1 LFENQFFNN
10 FMEWFLSLLLNDGI
24 AHTILLF
31 AFVISLGIL
40 LGKIK
45 IFGIS
50 LGVTFVLFVG
60 LFVGHLGLSVNPEVL
75 EFIKNFGLILFVYSI
90 GLQVGP
96 SFFSSFK
103 KGGMLLNLLSTMI
116 VLLGVGIVIALYYL
130 LHGKVSMPMLVGILS
145 GSVTNTP
152 GLGAAQEAL
161 RHVFGSSPGAEI
173 PPIALGYAVAY
184 PIGVLGIIFSMV
196 LLRIIFKVDFHKETE
211 QIKKAS
217 EVDEEQVEKISVQVK
232 NEKVFNHTVTDV
244 KRAVG
249 RPFIVSRLMR
259 NGEFFIPQG
268 DSMLYKDDILLIVAS
283 SRDIERITSYIGEKV
298 EMDWKI
304 SEEKLVSRRIVITHG
319 KINGKTIGSLK
330 LRTIYGVNI
339 TRVNRSGVDLLGTP
353 DLVLQVGDRVMVVG
367 ELDAIEKVEK
377 LLGNT
382 LQKLNEPPIITIF
395 VGILLGVLVGSI
407 PFFVPGI
414 PVSVKLGLAG
424 GPLIVAIL
432 LGRFGYK
439 LKLITYTTTSAN
451 YMLREIGISLF
462 LASVGIGAG
471 EKFVE
476 TVISANGLLW
486 MGCAAA
492 IALLPL
498 LIVGII
504 GRKFLKINYFTLI
517 GLLAGSTTDP
527 PALAY
532 SNSIAGSDI
541 PAVAYSTVYPLT
553 MFLRVVSAQILILAF
568 L

>member
-1 LFENQFFNN
+1 
-10 FMEWFLSLLLNDGI
+10 MEWFFSLLLNDGI

-40 LGKIK
+40 LGKVK
-45 IFGIS
+45 FFGIS

-96 SFFSSFK
+96 SFFTSFK
-103 KGGMLLNLLSTMI
+103 KGGMLLNLLSTII

-161 RHVFGSSPGAEI
+161 QQVYGSTPGGEI

-184 PIGVLGIIFSMV
+184 PIGVLGIIFSMI
-196 LLRIIFKVDFHKETE
+196 LLRIFFKIDFHKEKE
-211 QIKKAS
+211 QIKKSS
-217 EVDEEQVEKISVQVK
+217 EVDDEQVEKISVQVK
-232 NEKVFNHTVTDV
+232 NDKVFNHTVREV

-268 DSMLYKDDILLIVAS
+268 DSMLYKDDILLVVAA
-283 SRDIERITSYIGEKV
+283 SRDIERIASYIGEKV

-367 ELDAIEKVEK
+367 ELEAIEKVEK

-414 PVSVKLGLAG
+414 PIPVKLGLAG

-432 LGRFGYK
+432 IGRFGYK

-486 MGCAAA
+486 MGCAAV
-492 IALLPL
+492 ISLLPL

-504 GRKFLKINYFTLI
+504 GRKLLKINYFTLI

-553 MFLRVVSAQILILAF
+553 MFLRVVSAQVLILAF
-568 L
+568 I

>member
-1 LFENQFFNN
+1 
-10 FMEWFLSLLLNDGI
+10 MEWFLSLLLNDGI

-161 RHVFGSSPGAEI
+161 RHVFGSSPGTEI

-196 LLRIIFKVDFHKETE
+196 LLRIIFKVDFHNETE